1 MCLRM
6 PQEVA
11 HHQQQR
17 QIFLHCCQLWPGKCP
32 EQSLV
37 LVLSHGHLAVD
48 QQGRR
53 HVPYNDP
60 GTQQVHGVPTL
71 RQIHCSHFSAIRR
84 PLPSRAIRSSRQ
96 AHRDP
101 AAIREMPP
109 ISSRVARRPARHG
122 STCGCRPARVPTCQ
136 VCCQRCLTYSRR
148 RRPQWMQT
156 PASRPA
162 WDAMRKRKAP
172 RKGAMAAAKAEMQL
186 RRRKKPKKAVLR
198 TTSKPLLRVWF
209 QSFAVQTPA
218 PWNRASSNY
227 LFTPA
232 SSLGRNRLGPWPT
245 AVAPVHL
252 WKFAPDRL
260 RSWPASAGPSSRQHC
275 SPCHFVPLPTA
286 SGRSPMSNWH
296 RPACGD
302 SSKQPRGKE
311 SGFAQPRSRCNA

>member
-17 QIFLHCCQLWPGKCP
+17 QIFLHCCQLWPGKCR

-101 AAIREMPP
+101 AAIRECLQSPAGWPVVLHVMVPP
-109 ISSRVARRPARHG
+109 VVADLQEYPPVRFVAKDVWHTLVEDVLNECKLQQAGRHG
-122 STCGCRPARVPTCQ
+122 MQWENERHQERERWLRLKP
-136 VCCQRCLTYSRR
+136 RCSSDEGRS
-148 RRPQWMQT
+148 Q
-156 PASRPA
+156 
-162 WDAMRKRKAP
+162 RKRFFGQQANP
-172 RKGAMAAAKAEMQL
+172 CCACGFN
-186 RRRKKPKKAVLR
+186 
-198 TTSKPLLRVWF
+198 PLLCK
-209 QSFAVQTPA
+209 
-218 PWNRASSNY
+218 
-227 LFTPA
+227 
-232 SSLGRNRLGPWPT
+232 
-245 AVAPVHL
+245 H
-252 WKFAPDRL
+252 
-260 RSWPASAGPSSRQHC
+260 
-275 SPCHFVPLPTA
+275 
-286 SGRSPMSNWH
+286 
-296 RPACGD
+296 
-302 SSKQPRGKE
+302 QPRGT
-311 SGFAQPRSRCNA
+311 GHHRIIFSRPQAR